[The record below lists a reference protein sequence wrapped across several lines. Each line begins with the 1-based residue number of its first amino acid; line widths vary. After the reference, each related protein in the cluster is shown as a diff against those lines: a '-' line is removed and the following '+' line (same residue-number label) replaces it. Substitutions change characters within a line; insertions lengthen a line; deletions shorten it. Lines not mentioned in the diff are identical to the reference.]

1 MPSAFEAD
9 DRNLADWKLLL
20 SGIAFALVATV
31 LVAAG
36 IARSQGAFADTVRVT
51 AMMAE
56 VGDGLPVKSDVK
68 YRGVLVGIVTEIET
82 GGADTQNR
90 VELELWPHQ
99 VKGIPS
105 TVTARVVPSNVFAV
119 PSVQLVDNGPAP
131 ALRAGAEIH
140 QDRSLATVQLQTS
153 LTALSR
159 IAQSVGRS
167 STDPTVGILAAV
179 ARATSGRGE
188 EMLQAGAQL
197 ERVVRALDEV
207 TTPDGGVSTLDALVR
222 ALEGLRSSAP
232 DLLHAVNQSI
242 IPLQTVA
249 RQQGAI
255 TALLSSGLVTTTSI
269 GTALTNHTGTLTDI
283 TADMAPVLDVLARGS
298 QNFPQIS
305 ASTAQLAGR
314 FQAEFWHPEI
324 QNGVAKAIV
333 ELSPHKQYTRADC
346 PRYGELAGPSCVTGP
361 AGEAPVISG
370 NVGPASFETGAVGG
384 PADRDRIAAE
394 LGTEPDQ
401 LTTLVLGPVLRGNEA
416 APTSTEEPPR

>member
-36 IARSQGAFADTVRVT
+36 IARSQGAFADTTRVT
-51 AMMAE
+51 ALMSE

-68 YRGVLVGIVTEIET
+68 YRGVLVGIVTEVEA
-82 GGADTQNR
+82 GGAGAPNR
-90 VELELWPHQ
+90 VLLELWPQ
-99 VKGIPS
+99 QAKGIPA

-159 IAQSVGRS
+159 IAESVGRS
-167 STDPTVGILAAV
+167 PTDPTVGILAII

-207 TTPDGGVSTLDALVR
+207 TAPDGGPSTLDTLVQAL
-222 ALEGLRSSAP
+222 AGLRSSAP
-232 DLLHAVNQSI
+232 DLLHAVNQSVV
-242 IPLQTVA
+242 PLQTVA
-249 RQQGAI
+249 RQQGRI
-255 TALLSSGLVTTTSI
+255 TALLSGGLVTTTGI
-269 GTALTNHTGTLTDI
+269 GTALTNHAGTLTDI

-298 QNFPQIS
+298 RNFPQIS
-305 ASTAQLAGR
+305 ASTARMAGR
-314 FQAEFWHPEI
+314 FQDEFWHPDI

-333 ELSPHKQYTRADC
+333 ELTPHKQYTSADC
-346 PRYGELAGPSCVTGP
+346 PRYGDLAGPSCLTGP

-370 NVGPASFETGAVGG
+370 SPASAETGAVGG
-384 PADRDRIAAE
+384 PADRDRIAAA
-394 LGTEPDQ
+394 LGAEPDQ
-401 LTTLVLGPVLRGNEA
+401 LTTLVLGPVLRGAEA
-416 APTSTEEPPR
+416 APANTEEPPR